1 MHYHSKKL
9 NKTAFFACMLTTFSI
24 TACDKAPNNQAH
36 GFAAPVDYQE
46 ITSKDIPVISSLIG
60 RATAVRTAE
69 VRPQVSGVILK
80 RFFTEGSVVNQ
91 GDQLYQI
98 DPAMYEAQLASAKA
112 SIAQAEANL
121 YSSKL
126 RYDRFSKLINTNA
139 ISKQDYD
146 DALASNK
153 AAEAQVLAAK
163 AAVKTAEIN
172 LAYTKVY
179 APITGTI
186 GRSNVT
192 EGALVT
198 NSQVTPMAT
207 IQQLDPIYVD
217 LGLSVTEHL
226 NMKKNMAEGLFNP
239 NNSGSEQV
247 ELFLEN
253 GEKLE
258 QKGSLEFSEVTVD
271 ESTGMVNVRVKVP
284 NHNQYILP
292 GMYIKANVNQ
302 GIQKNVLLV
311 PQVAVLRQNNGT
323 NMVYTIKSEN
333 NVNTVEQHNIVIN
346 GEYEHDYIVV
356 SGIKKN
362 DRVITTNLQKIGP
375 GAPVTPIDKKPQT
388 ENSDVQ
394 NKE

>member
-1 MHYHSKKL
+1 MHIKSKIINL
-9 NKTAFFACMLTTFSI
+9 SALCVCMLAASSL
-24 TACDKAPNNQAH
+24 TACSKAQEQH
-36 GFAAPVDYQE
+36 QQGFAAPVDYQE
-46 ITSKDIPVISSLIG
+46 IKTKDVPVISSLIG

-69 VRPQVSGVILK
+69 VRPQVSGVILQ
-80 RFFTEGSVVNQ
+80 RFFTEGSVVNK

-98 DPAMYEAQLASAKA
+98 DPSIYEAQLASAKA
-112 SIAQAEANL
+112 SLAQAEANL
-121 YSSKL
+121 YATQL
-126 RYDRFSKLINTNA
+126 RYDRFSKLVNTNA

-146 DALASNK
+146 DALSNNK
-153 AAEAQVLAAK
+153 AAQAQVLAAK
-163 AAVKTAEIN
+163 AAVKSAEIN

-198 NSQVTPMAT
+198 NSQASPMAT

-217 LGLSVTEHL
+217 LGISVTEHL
-226 NMKKNMAEGLFNP
+226 NLKKNMAKGLFES
-239 NNSGSEQV
+239 NSSNEQV

-284 NHNQYILP
+284 NPNQDILP

-302 GIQKNVLLV
+302 GIQKGVLLV
-311 PQVAVLRQNNGT
+311 PQIAVLRQNNGT
-323 NMVYTIKSEN
+323 NMVYTIKQDGDK
-333 NVNTVEQHNIVIN
+333 NVVEQHNITIS
-346 GEYEHDYIVV
+346 GEHDHDYIVT
-356 SGIKKN
+356 SGINAN
-362 DRVITTNLQKIGP
+362 DKVITSNLQKIGP
-375 GAPVTPIDKKPQT
+375 GAPVTPIENKPEPANNPDK
-388 ENSDVQ
+388 
-394 NKE
+394 

>member
-1 MHYHSKKL
+1 M
-9 NKTAFFACMLTTFSI
+9 
-24 TACDKAPNNQAH
+24 
-36 GFAAPVDYQE
+36 
-46 ITSKDIPVISSLIG
+46 IG

-69 VRPQVSGVILK
+69 VRPQVSGVILQ
-80 RFFTEGSVVNQ
+80 RFFTEGSVVNK

-98 DPAMYEAQLASAKA
+98 DPSIYEAQLASAKA
-112 SIAQAEANL
+112 SLAQAEANL
-121 YSSKL
+121 YATQL
-126 RYDRFSKLINTNA
+126 RYDRFSKLVNTNA

-146 DALASNK
+146 DALSNNK
-153 AAEAQVLAAK
+153 AAQAQVLAAK
-163 AAVKTAEIN
+163 AAVKSAEIN

-198 NSQVTPMAT
+198 NSQASPMAT

-217 LGLSVTEHL
+217 LGISVTEHL
-226 NMKKNMAEGLFNP
+226 NLKKNMAKGLFES
-239 NNSGSEQV
+239 NSSNEQV

-284 NHNQYILP
+284 NPNQDILP

-302 GIQKNVLLV
+302 GIQKGVLLV
-311 PQVAVLRQNNGT
+311 PQIAVLRQNNGT
-323 NMVYTIKSEN
+323 NMVYTIKQDGDK
-333 NVNTVEQHNIVIN
+333 NVVEQHNITIS
-346 GEYEHDYIVV
+346 GEHDHDYIVT
-356 SGIKKN
+356 SGINAN
-362 DRVITTNLQKIGP
+362 DKVITSNLQKIGP
-375 GAPVTPIDKKPQT
+375 GAPVTPIENKPEPANNPDK
-388 ENSDVQ
+388 
-394 NKE
+394 